1 MKRILMLGLLVF
13 GLCLG
18 TCSVVLAQEITPYSS
33 DLFQKAN
40 ATLNVNGKVL
50 TAQVKIVG
58 RQRLD
63 QVGVSS
69 FAIQEYR
76 NGTWVSVKVF
86 KSGYNKNALTYTH
99 TLTHNGKSGTKYR
112 VRATCVAKLDGQT
125 DTRVR
130 LSSTKTIS

>member
-99 TLTHNGKSGTKYR
+99 TLTHNGNSGTKYR

>member
-1 MKRILMLGLLVF
+1 MKRILMVGLLVI

-18 TCSVVLAQEITPYSS
+18 SCSVVLAQQITPYSS

-40 ATLNVNGKVL
+40 AALNVNGKVL

-76 NGTWVSVKVF
+76 NGTWVSVKTL
-86 KSGYNKNALTYTH
+86 KSSYNENALTYAR
-99 TLTHNGKSGTKYR
+99 TLTYTGISGVKYR
-112 VRATCVAKLDGQT
+112 VRVTCVAKLDGQI

-130 LSSTKTIS
+130 LSSTKTIA